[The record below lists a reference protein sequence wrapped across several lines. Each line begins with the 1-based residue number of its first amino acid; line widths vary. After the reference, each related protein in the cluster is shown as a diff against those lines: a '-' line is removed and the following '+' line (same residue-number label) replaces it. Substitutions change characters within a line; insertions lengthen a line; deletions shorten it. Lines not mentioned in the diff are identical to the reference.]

1 MKYPYT
7 FICIK
12 NIIGSRLCS
21 IRSNRVEQRL
31 IPLSIFALITVM
43 EDTSSDNNTR
53 YTIVLDIFK
62 PIDLFQKARSEQEE
76 KAKATHI
83 STEYLRI
90 IQKKHLLKYPE
101 DLVLDS
107 WCSQVYEKEDI
118 FIKLPRDRTKRQ
130 NSNKDLLDFTQ
141 VSTAIEKETALTGKE
156 TAFFAD
162 YRFSRVDIIG
172 ADMKKGEIISSN
184 EPLKAKLL
192 GYGVVRLYKDR
203 ESKKGILMKNKGDDT
218 TVAILGV
225 PFYFTTSDL
234 LLGFFDK
241 EVLGSVS
248 HMRLLKTQTPNRYM
262 VLMKFRNALKAK
274 EFLEKYNGRHF
285 NSMEPEACQII
296 FIKEIL
302 FRPLTHSMGKL
313 STIPYLLDDP
323 FTSTKAAEL
332 VPSKDGKRSSR
343 RESSS
348 SHEKDKKDKTDS
360 EAGQGSSE
368 YTELATCPVCLER
381 LDATVTG
388 LLTIPCQ
395 HTFHSSCLAKW
406 TDDTCPVCR
415 YSSRLDMRKSQEESR
430 NDKCTECNATDN
442 LWICLLCGHIGCGR
456 YDSGHAIDHY
466 NKTLHC
472 FAMEIATQRVWDY
485 AGDNYVHRLVQ
496 SEVDGK
502 YLELPIRDKPRKSF
516 LDDDD
521 DDYEDDEDEGGDDD
535 EKKKA
540 KIEKIG
546 LEYSNMLISQ
556 LESQREFYDSK
567 FAEVQNKFSLANQN
581 LTAVKKTLSVLKQK
595 LEKVSEE
602 YRLCRKTNPKELSD
616 VKRKY
621 EGEKSL
627 NKAFMEKLSFLT
639 SENSKLQDKN
649 KELEEQVRDLMFYLD
664 TQDKL
669 KDAPEDVK
677 DGQIVIKKK
686 PKKHRK
692 SKK

>member
-1 MKYPYT
+1 
-7 FICIK
+7 
-12 NIIGSRLCS
+12 
-21 IRSNRVEQRL
+21 
-31 IPLSIFALITVM
+31 M
-43 EDTSSDNNTR
+43 EDTTCDNNTR

-62 PIDLFQKARSEQEE
+62 PIDLFEEGQLEQKTSSGSSNSPRLGI
-76 KAKATHI
+76 K
-83 STEYLRI
+83 YLRTV
-90 IQKKHLLKYPE
+90 QRKKLVKYPE
-101 DLVLDS
+101 DLSLDA
-107 WCSQVYEKEDI
+107 WCSEVYEKEDI
-118 FIKLPRDRTKRQ
+118 FTKLPGGKASGQ
-130 NSNKDLLDFTQ
+130 QKEKDLAEF
-141 VSTAIEKETALTGKE
+141 SIEKLATGERISLRKKDNNN
-156 TAFFAD
+156 FVD
-162 YRFSRVDIIG
+162 YRFSRVDIIA

-192 GYGVVRLYKDR
+192 GYGVVRLYKNR

-241 EVLGSVS
+241 DVLDNAS

-262 VLMKFRNALKAK
+262 VLMKFRSALKAK
-274 EFLEKYNGRHF
+274 EFVDKYNGRHF
-285 NSMEPEACQII
+285 NSMELEACQII

-302 FRPLTHSMGKL
+302 FRPLTHNMGKL

-323 FTSTKAAEL
+323 FTSTKAAEV
-332 VPSKDGKRSSR
+332 VPGKDVKNSPR
-343 RESSS
+343 RGSSS
-348 SHEKDKKDKTDS
+348 SFKKDSADKPS
-360 EAGQGSSE
+360 ETMGQGPSE

-395 HTFHSSCLAKW
+395 HTFHSNCLAKW

-415 YSSRLDMRKSQEESR
+415 YSSRLDMRKSQEEKR
-430 NDKCTECNATDN
+430 VDRCTECEATDN

-466 NKTLHC
+466 DKTSHC
-472 FAMEIATQRVWDY
+472 FAMEITTQRVWDY
-485 AGDNYVHRLVQ
+485 SGDNYVHRLVQ

-502 YLELPIRDKPRKSF
+502 YLELPIRDKPHKGF
-516 LDDDD
+516 LGEDD
-521 DDYEDDEDEGGDDD
+521 DDYEDDEDEGD
-535 EKKKA
+535 EEDEAKEA

-567 FAEVQNKFSLANQN
+567 FAEVQNKFNLANQN
-581 LTAVKKTLSVLKQK
+581 LVSVKKTLGGLKEK
-595 LEKVSEE
+595 LEKVSED
-602 YRLCRKTNPKELSD
+602 YRACKKVDPKELSD

-621 EGEKSL
+621 EDEKSL

-639 SENSKLQDKN
+639 SQNSELQEKN
-649 KELEEQVRDLMFYLD
+649 KDLEDQVRDLMFYLD
-664 TQDKL
+664 TQSKL
-669 KDAPEDVK
+669 KDAPEEVK
-677 DGQIVIKKK
+677 EGQIVIKKK
-686 PKKHRK
+686 PKKHRRSRK
-692 SKK
+692 